1 MSAFTHGFN
10 HGFMHG
16 MFNNMFGAGWCNPF
30 MCWNSTPMFFTPSYN
45 FGGFYQYQTPVPPMN
60 MSVFNYNTP
69 SFNNNFAFNTT
80 PQADFSWQSNFSKTT
95 EITPDW
101 GDMFVSNK
109 KADKTKKHG
118 TTAKYSDNDTSNY
131 NYDANELKKK
141 WDKKKSGLSQEFYNK
156 VVQVSKRINCNPN
169 DLMGLMN
176 SESGLDSTAENK
188 IGAVGLIQFLP
199 KTAASLFTSPEQA
212 KKMSKEEQLIY
223 SKKLK
228 SMSAVEQL
236 DYVEKF
242 LTEAKRTAGYS
253 NNQKIGPG
261 TLYAL
266 TFLPGYAKNDI
277 LAEKEKDPNKYYAQ
291 NSGLD
296 LNKDGKI
303 TKADLARQIKDKQ
316 A

>member
-1 MSAFTHGFN
+1 M
-10 HGFMHG
+10 
-16 MFNNMFGAGWCNPF
+16 
-30 MCWNSTPMFFTPSYN
+30 
-45 FGGFYQYQTPVPPMN
+45 
-60 MSVFNYNTP
+60 
-69 SFNNNFAFNTT
+69 
-80 PQADFSWQSNFSKTT
+80 
-95 EITPDW
+95 
-101 GDMFVSNK
+101 
-109 KADKTKKHG
+109 
-118 TTAKYSDNDTSNY
+118 
-131 NYDANELKKK
+131 KK

-188 IGAVGLIQFLP
+188 IGAVGLIQFIP
-199 KTAASLFTSPEQA
+199 ETAKSLGTTTQELKAMSPE
-212 KKMSKEEQLIY
+212 EQ
-223 SKKLK
+223 
-228 SMSAVEQL
+228 MV
-236 DYVEKF
+236 YVEKY
-242 LTEAKRTAGYS
+242 LVKAKKSAGYT
-253 NNQKIGPG
+253 NDAKIGAG